1 MVAVM
6 LIGIGATLWLWPHPH
21 LTTQVGPKLPT
32 VSAPPNPTAT
42 TQPTPVGA
50 TGAASRPMAAATSR
64 PTSAPATNITAAAA
78 ATTRS
83 AGRPH
88 PVSTTAA
95 LPGRTAATDPALT
108 AEPTHARP
116 TPPPAAPTTPP
127 PTVAVTVTAAE
138 PPRAAATPAVIT
150 VPFASSNHPNGV
162 QMAVIPHGPSSNG
175 AVWIPGPEEGI
186 NNWTNDVSWLNT
198 PGYATPFSTH
208 GAVII
213 AGHINWQGT
222 PGALSDLAEYGENDI
237 GKTFTVTMTDGRIR
251 TYRITQGF
259 TIDKAQLAAESN
271 QGPLHTTIFGQTGAY
286 GPPEHPTEELRLISC
301 GGQYDPAARS
311 YNSNIIIIARPLR

>member
-6 LIGIGATLWLWPHPH
+6 LIVIGTTLWIWPHPH

-32 VSAPPNPTAT
+32 VSAPPNPIAK

-50 TGAASRPMAAATSR
+50 TGATSR
-64 PTSAPATNITAAAA
+64 PTSAPATNITAAATAATA

-95 LPGRTAATDPALT
+95 LPDRTAATDPALT
-108 AEPTHARP
+108 AELTPARS
-116 TPPPAAPTTPP
+116 TLPPAAPTTPP

-138 PPRAAATPAVIT
+138 PPRAAATPVVIT
-150 VPFASSNHPNGV
+150 VPVASSNHPNGV
-162 QMAVIPHGPSSNG
+162 QMAVIPHGPTNNG
-175 AVWIPGPEEGI
+175 DIWIPGPEEGI
-186 NNWTNDVSWLNT
+186 NDWANDVSWLNT

-213 AGHINWQGT
+213 AGHINWNGT
-222 PGALSDLAEYGENDI
+222 SGALSDLSEYGAEDI
-237 GKTFTVTMTDGRIR
+237 GKYLTVTMTDGRTR
-251 TYRITQGF
+251 TYRITAGF
-259 TIDKAQLAAESN
+259 SVEKTQLAAEAN
-271 QGPLHTTIFGQTGAY
+271 QGPLHTAMFGQTNTY
-286 GPPEHPTEELRLISC
+286 GPPGHPSEELRLISC
-301 GGQYDPAARS
+301 GGQYDSATRS
-311 YNSNIIIIARPLR
+311 YNSNIIITARPVS